1 MRITGKVDTFHSA
14 EENAQRDM
22 RERGRRLMEAKMR
35 REAAEM
41 RVSAKMALYVSKT
54 EFTFRGLTIDE

>member
-22 RERGRRLMEAKMR
+22 RERGRRLLEAKMR
-35 REAAEM
+35 REAAEN
-41 RVSAKMALYVSKT
+41 RIAAKMAMLSSTT
-54 EFTFRGLTIDE
+54 EK

>member
-22 RERGRRLMEAKMR
+22 VERGRRLREATMR
-35 REAAEM
+35 REAAE
-41 RVSAKMALYVSKT
+41 RRIGAKMAMLVSNKK
-54 EFTFRGLTIDE
+54 

>member
-22 RERGRRLMEAKMR
+22 AERGRRLREATMR
-35 REAAEM
+35 REAAE
-41 RVSAKMALYVSKT
+41 RRIGAKMALVASKLP
-54 EFTFRGLTIDE
+54 FRELPIDE